1 MARGM
6 EVGRRAYGFG
16 AKRKAYMQVI
26 LSIIEHNDANT
37 ISLTKSKI
45 TDMMRAITDYCGN
58 NKYLYQNPKRSQ
70 KAYKYSDDAWALR
83 DKEKNQGLVG
93 DHCVP
98 LNSIFAYL
106 VKEKQ
111 NSTFSR
117 DEIEH
122 FLDYHL
128 EVVMITKEED
138 KILND
143 NGLKSKMPN
152 DWDFFEDKYARY
164 KISGINIA
172 LESVLNSLENHT

>member
-6 EVGRRAYGFG
+6 KVGRRAYGFG
-16 AKRKAYMQVI
+16 AKREAYMQVI

-70 KAYKYSDDAWALR
+70 KTYKYSDDAWELR
-83 DKEKNQGLVG
+83 DIKKNQGLVG

-117 DEIEH
+117 DEIER

-143 NGLKSKMPN
+143 NGVKSKMPN
-152 DWDFFEDKYARY
+152 DWEFFGDKYARY

-172 LESVLNSLENHT
+172 LESVLNSLEIHT